1 MINGKAGEFVDR
13 IYTCQDTVFIYNG
26 IKYWFQGYMPDANS
40 VHMEIFQTDPDADGY
55 VWVYDGRSISEGQ
68 LAFQKAPI
76 FNGKTFWDVESEI
89 EWVDY

>member
-40 VHMEIFQTDPDADGY
+40 VHMEIFQIDPDVDGY
-55 VWVYDGRSISEGQ
+55 VWVYDGNSISEGQ
-68 LAFQKAPI
+68 LAFQKLLFLMVKP
-76 FNGKTFWDVESEI
+76 FGK
-89 EWVDY
+89 